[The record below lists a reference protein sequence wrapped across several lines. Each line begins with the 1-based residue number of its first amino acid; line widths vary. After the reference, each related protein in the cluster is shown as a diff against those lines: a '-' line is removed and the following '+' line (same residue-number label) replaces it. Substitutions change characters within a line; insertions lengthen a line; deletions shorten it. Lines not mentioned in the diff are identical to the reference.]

1 MVLEGYGGLQAMAPL
16 LREVTATIDPDV
28 APSGVRDITEYDA
41 ATVWEQETA
50 AAAFGLFA
58 ACALCLAA
66 GGVYASL
73 ANDVASRRRELAIRL
88 ALGASGRDLARSV
101 VGNAMT
107 VSLAGCASGVAVAL
121 AGSRRFDGLLFGVS
135 ARDPT
140 ALVSAVGLLLLIA
153 AVASALPARRA
164 ARTDAAVTLQVE

>member
-1 MVLEGYGGLQAMAPL
+1 
-16 LREVTATIDPDV
+16 
-28 APSGVRDITEYDA
+28 
-41 ATVWEQETA
+41 
-50 AAAFGLFA
+50 
-58 ACALCLAA
+58 
-66 GGVYASL
+66 
-73 ANDVASRRRELAIRL
+73 
-88 ALGASGRDLARSV
+88 
-101 VGNAMT
+101 MT